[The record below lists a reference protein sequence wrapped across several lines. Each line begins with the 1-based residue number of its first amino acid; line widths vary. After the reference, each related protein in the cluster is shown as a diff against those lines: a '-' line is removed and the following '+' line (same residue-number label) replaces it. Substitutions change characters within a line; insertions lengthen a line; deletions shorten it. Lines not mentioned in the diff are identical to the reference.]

1 MRKAA
6 RGALAARTRD
16 SRDGRLHMSEKQPRW
31 RRAAKKLV
39 CAASS
44 AMLAAALVPATAFAA
59 VDGDNVYYTL
69 PSANSAVSLQ
79 HAAKGNN
86 GSDYTYQYL
95 SAAYTPATG
104 GWFES
109 YYYIMGINGVNS
121 DRALRSIKATDVN
134 NGVLTSS
141 INNAIIGLFGTNV
154 NSNPDEYM
162 YNSCVA
168 LNGGTVADDQK
179 VWVNIYAAGGNKY
192 NRSDASVYVI
202 DVTVDGVEY
211 SMPMPIYMETT
222 LINSGTGSNSYSFPD
237 GSGSTITAAS
247 GSEARIAQ
255 WVDIENKRSNR
266 PKTGTYN
273 PMIINYSV
281 VNGGTGTITK
291 SMYAIAEA
299 ADKAI
304 EASKDANGNYTLQ
317 NRYVEGAN
325 TYKIAQDFE
334 DISKAVQ
341 YYLISKFD
349 SGKLTKKVAGVVCGY
364 DPDTKHYAVRVLDTK
379 GVPITGGSEK
389 DPETNYYG
397 GRYANNIMAI
407 ADDVT
412 TKGLTEAQAP
422 YSEQERNFVKWYTAE
437 DLIATADALFIDE
450 APSTNTI
457 SNYLANASDGKAYT
471 VYAASTGDEANIQG
485 LLDAQAAAQDAKK
498 HAADICYKWPDH
510 ANTAYYAQ
518 GCENSLVTSVAAAF
532 MYPSE
537 LNITDTMGW
546 FAKRIWHIAD
556 GSVQEVVDTTCH
568 NISLARNQVQLGA
581 LSSDYESKIDAILNA
596 GNWYYINNASAI
608 DSINSGNIATYD
620 LAALKA
626 RTTDPGAKTDPVVAK
641 KQNQTVKITTA
652 SQTIKA
658 KKVKSKKQTFSV
670 KAKAKT
676 AVTFKKVSADKP
688 LSISKAGKVTV
699 KKGTKKG
706 TYKIKVKATAK
717 ATSAYNSASATKI
730 IKVKVK

>member
-1 MRKAA
+1 M
-6 RGALAARTRD
+6 
-16 SRDGRLHMSEKQPRW
+16 SRLHGIWNKV
-31 RRAAKKLV
+31 AKKAV
-39 CAASS
+39 CVASS
-44 AMLAAALVPATAFAA
+44 AMLATALVPAAAYAA

-79 HAAKGNN
+79 HQAKGAN

-121 DRALRSIKATDVN
+121 DRALRSIKSTDVS

-179 VWVNIYAAGGNKY
+179 VWINIYAAGGNTY
-192 NRSDASVYVI
+192 NRSDAQVYVI

-222 LINSGTGSNSYSFPD
+222 LINSGTGSNSYAFPD
-237 GSGSTITAAS
+237 GSGSTITAAA

-255 WVDIENKRSNR
+255 WVDIENKRANR
-266 PKTGTYN
+266 PKTGTYD
-273 PMIINYSV
+273 PTIINYSV
-281 VNGGTGTITK
+281 INGGTGTITK

-299 ADKAI
+299 ADQAI
-304 EASKDANGNYTLQ
+304 ENSKDANGNYTLQ
-317 NRYVEGAN
+317 NRYVEGAS

-334 DISKAVQ
+334 DISKAPQ
-341 YYLISKFD
+341 YYLLSKFAD
-349 SGKLTKKVAGVVCGY
+349 GSLEKKTAAVVCGY
-364 DPDTKHYAVRVLDTK
+364 DPNTGNYGVRVLDTHN
-379 GVPITGGSEK
+379 VAITGGSEH
-389 DPETNYYG
+389 DPETNFYG

-407 ADDVT
+407 ADDIT
-412 TKGLTEAQAP
+412 TKGLAEAQKV
-422 YSEQERNFVKWYTAE
+422 YSEKEQNFVKWYTPE
-437 DLIATADALFIDE
+437 DIIANADAIFIDE

-471 VYAASTGDEANIQG
+471 VYAASTNDVSNIQG
-485 LLDAQAAAQDAKK
+485 LLDAQAKAKDANQ

-532 MYPSE
+532 MYPTE
-537 LNITDTMGW
+537 FNITDTMGW

-568 NISLARNQVQLGA
+568 NISLSSNQVQLGT
-581 LSSDYESKIDAILNA
+581 LSANYEADIDKMLNA
-596 GNWYYINNASAI
+596 GNWYYLNNQATVDAINA
-608 DSINSGNIATYD
+608 GNIATYD
-620 LAALKA
+620 IDALKA
-626 RTTDPGAKTDPVVAK
+626 RTTDPNAKAEKQTQKVTIKTTSKTFKAKKLAKSAQSFKVKATAKTDV
-641 KQNQTVKITTA
+641 
-652 SQTIKA
+652 
-658 KKVKSKKQTFSV
+658 TFS
-670 KAKAKT
+670 KQSGSKNLT
-676 AVTFKKVSADKP
+676 IT
-688 LSISKAGKVTV
+688 KAGKVTV
-699 KKGTKKG
+699 KKGTTKG
-706 TYKIKVKATAK
+706 AYKIKVKATAAASDVYKK
-717 ATSAYNSASATKI
+717 ATATQA
-730 IKVKVK
+730 IKVTVK